1 MIPESVAHLEFRR
14 VPVDGPD
21 HAGTDDEAL
30 LGGHGAP
37 LCSVRLYSLEDYLVF
52 GLLGSTPSV
61 ALPDRVPSCG

>member
-1 MIPESVAHLEFRR
+1 MAHLEFRC

-37 LCSVRLYSLEDYLVF
+37 LCSVRLYSLGDYLAF
-52 GLLGSTPSV
+52 RLLGVRFDSLGCS
-61 ALPDRVPSCG
+61 A

>member
-1 MIPESVAHLEFRR
+1 MIPESVAHLEFWC

-37 LCSVRLYSLEDYLVF
+37 RFTVSLYLLEDYLAF
-52 GLLGSTPSV
+52 RLLGVQFDSLGCS
-61 ALPDRVPSCG
+61 A